1 MVMPIKQMSYVEAM
15 KDYFG
20 FLPGQNMTAFFAEL
34 KALSAEDREWFKAE
48 LLSVGYQVIA
58 KV

>member
-1 MVMPIKQMSYVEAM
+1 MKQMSFVEAM

-20 FLPGQNMTAFFAEL
+20 FLSGQNMSQFFAEL
-34 KALSAEDREWFKAE
+34 KVLSPAEREWFKKE
-48 LLSVGYQVIA
+48 LATVGYEVVA

>member
-1 MVMPIKQMSYVEAM
+1 M

-34 KALSAEDREWFKAE
+34 KALSAEDREWFKAN